1 MWTLCKFNSDSDHCC
16 RVNFAIYLESTHLL
30 SLDLVQLF
38 FSGFMQR
45 TFAILIF
52 IWVNFHCA
60 ILTAAMTDMDA
71 FEAHL
76 AYARRRV
83 WGSTFVPIWESRP
96 AFPTVGNSYSS
107 TARPSG
113 VVLVRDASFEGA
125 EEPVN
130 PRVEALSTFRS
141 KRAVSSKSWETLLN
155 SQRVAAI
162 RKWSALLVNH
172 IRCFQLGRQWNRLTP
187 LGPTICDGLKL
198 VFAGK
203 ATGTL
208 HNRVGPMLRYVHW
221 CEVQHV
227 APIPL
232 EEATV
237 FSYMMSER
245 ETAAPTYLRSFLV
258 AVRFCHHLLDLD
270 GCLAI
275 LDSRRIQGCA
285 KESYLKKRRTLRKD
299 PLTVEM
305 VQQLEALTGDS
316 RFRPRDR
323 VAAGCFLLCI
333 YCRAR
338 FSDMQNLEPLILDEV
353 SGSREPSGFI
363 EGKVRRSKSAY
374 TTEMKTMLL
383 PMVAPRL
390 GVSNEDW
397 YNNWMLACVEAGK
410 PKGEG
415 VPMLPFPAR
424 NGWARVPIGPGEAAD
439 WLRQLLLASGTQA
452 LSLTNIGTHSL
463 KATCLSWMAKH
474 GDSLDI
480 RRHLGYHMGNQEKVT
495 LLYSRDA
502 AARPLRALMQCL
514 AEIRSGSF
522 QPDNTRSGYFR
533 GEASEVP
540 RQSEEVAEDNGEAD
554 SSDSEDSQ
562 DDEDVYI
569 GHHTTEEAVD
579 HVVGAW
585 HELATPGE
593 AGISEE
599 AALFRNKYTR
609 YIHVAADESGLR
621 FRCGREVNSKYVQLD
636 ERPKFMSPQCS
647 QCFRDAS

>member
-1 MWTLCKFNSDSDHCC
+1 MQLVFTVLLLVLDNSSWTVLT
-16 RVNFAIYLESTHLL
+16 ST
-30 SLDLVQLF
+30 
-38 FSGFMQR
+38 
-45 TFAILIF
+45 
-52 IWVNFHCA
+52 
-60 ILTAAMTDMDA
+60 MTDTDA
-71 FEAHL
+71 YEAHL
-76 AYARRRV
+76 AYARRKV

-96 AFPTVGNSYSS
+96 PFPVVGSSLSS

-113 VVLVRDASFEGA
+113 VVLVRDCTFEGV
-125 EEPVN
+125 EEVFN

-141 KRAVSSKSWETLLN
+141 KRAVSSKSWESLLN

-172 IRCFQLGRQWNRLTP
+172 IRYFQLGRQWNRLTP

-221 CEVQHV
+221 CEIQHV
-227 APIPL
+227 TPIPL
-232 EEATV
+232 TESTV
-237 FSYMMSER
+237 FAYMMSER
-245 ETAAPTYLRSFLV
+245 EAAAPTYLRSFLV

-270 GCLAI
+270 GCLPV

-305 VQQLEALTGDS
+305 VQHLEALTGDP

-338 FSDMQNLEPLILDEV
+338 FSDMQNLETLVVDEV
-353 SGSREPSGFI
+353 EGSLEPSGFI
-363 EGKVRRSKSAY
+363 EGRVRRSKSAY

-383 PMVAPRL
+383 PMVAPRV
-390 GVSNEDW
+390 GVSNVDW
-397 YNNWMLACVEAGK
+397 YNNWLQACVEAGK
-410 PKGEG
+410 PRGEG
-415 VPMLPFPAR
+415 VPMLPFPAK
-424 NGWARVPIGPGEAAD
+424 NGWSRVPTGPGEAAD
-439 WLRQLLLASGTQA
+439 WLRQMLVACGVQA
-452 LSLTNIGTHSL
+452 LGLTNVGTHSL
-463 KATCLSWMAKH
+463 KTTCLSWMAKH
-474 GDSLDI
+474 GDPLDI

-514 AEIRSGSF
+514 AEIRSGVF

-533 GEASEVP
+533 GEAPASHGAVE
-540 RQSEEVAEDNGEAD
+540 AEDAAD
-554 SSDSEDSQ
+554 EESEPSDSEDSQ
-562 DDEDVYI
+562 DDEDLSI

-585 HELATPGE
+585 HELANPGE
-593 AGISEE
+593 VGIGED

-609 YIHVAADESGLR
+609 YIHVSADEAGSR
-621 FRCGREVNSKYVQLD
+621 FRCGREINAKYVQLE